1 VTGPLAPDLEALLAA
16 ERRAPAPSAARKA
29 RILAGLEPR
38 LGGGA
43 PAAPML
49 SSSSKLLLV
58 ASIACAIGVGGAVA
72 PARQSVT
79 EAVVSPPPAVVQAPV
94 LPAVTPPPPR
104 ISLRRAPRRAMAAP
118 DLDSLRAEAAMLERA
133 RGALASGDPSAAAAM
148 LREAERKFPR
158 GFLLEERE
166 ALWIRALAS
175 GGQREAARARA
186 AAFTRRFP
194 ASIQAGAIADALR
207 DDVR

>member
-1 VTGPLAPDLEALLAA
+1 
-16 ERRAPAPSAARKA
+16 
-29 RILAGLEPR
+29 
-38 LGGGA
+38 
-43 PAAPML
+43 
-49 SSSSKLLLV
+49 
-58 ASIACAIGVGGAVA
+58 
-72 PARQSVT
+72 
-79 EAVVSPPPAVVQAPV
+79 
-94 LPAVTPPPPR
+94 
-104 ISLRRAPRRAMAAP
+104 MAAP
-118 DLDSLRAEAAMLERA
+118 DLDSLRSEAAMLERA